1 MVAEDHLVDPWKDQI
16 QDAVVVEVDSVA
28 AVAAVDLALEQEE
41 GPFVLQEV
49 VQKAKDP
56 STVVLAFVAWFVS
69 GPVAS
74 YGGWK

>member
-28 AVAAVDLALEQEE
+28 AAAVDLALEQEE

-49 VQKAKDP
+49 VQEVEDP
-56 STVVLAFVAWFVS
+56 
-69 GPVAS
+69 
-74 YGGWK
+74 